1 MQQIGGI
8 QLSSK
13 PGTDF
18 NTQYSVSDTGL
29 TNNTTLA
36 KSTPLYNL
44 LQVMFQ
50 GKQTDKLGEFANSDV
65 FQQNGLRPN
74 IDKGDHKLFTQAWL
88 LI

>member
-18 NTQYSVSDTGL
+18 NTQYSVPDTGL

-36 KSTPLYNL
+36 KSNPLYNL

-50 GKQTDKLGEFANSDV
+50 GKQTDRLDEFANSDI
-65 FQQNGLRPN
+65 FQQNGLKPN
-74 IDKGDHKLFTQAWL
+74 VQKGDHKLFTQA
-88 LI
+88 

>member
-13 PGTDF
+13 PGIDF
-18 NTQYSVSDTGL
+18 NTQYSVPGTGL

-36 KSTPLYNL
+36 KSNPLYNL

-50 GKQTDKLGEFANSDV
+50 GKQTDRLGEFANSDI
-65 FQQNGLRPN
+65 FQQNGLKPN
-74 IDKGDHKLFTQAWL
+74 VQKGDHKLFTQA
-88 LI
+88 

>member
-13 PGTDF
+13 PGIDF
-18 NTQYSVSDTGL
+18 NTQYSVPDTGL

-36 KSTPLYNL
+36 KSNPLYNL

-50 GKQTDKLGEFANSDV
+50 GKQTDRLDEFANSDI
-65 FQQNGLRPN
+65 FQQNGLKPN
-74 IDKGDHKLFTQAWL
+74 VQKGDHKLFTQA
-88 LI
+88 